1 MTETNTRLNPKDL
14 ATITVLIISAFI
26 VILNETIMNVALP
39 VLMHEFK
46 VSEEAIQ
53 WLATIFMLTMA
64 VVIPATGFL
73 LQRFSTRGV
82 FLLAMGLFSTGT
94 LLAAAAPSFG
104 VLLGARVIQASG
116 TAIMMPLLMTTILDL
131 VPAHRRGVIMGNVS
145 IVISVAP
152 AIGPTLSGLI
162 LQFLNWRFMFLIV
175 APIAIAAL
183 FIGAPRLNKNAEASG
198 TPLSIPSV
206 ILSVP
211 AFGGLVYGLSK
222 LSSSGLDATT
232 LAVLVVAVLALAT
245 FVMLQ
250 LKLQRRDRA
259 LLDLRPFTYRPFTLS
274 LVLMV
279 LAMVALFGVIILL
292 PMYLQNV
299 RGLDTLA
306 TGLML
311 LPGGLL
317 MGLLAPFVGRAYDKV
332 GPRPLVI
339 PGSVILSLVLFGYSR
354 LLGAET
360 PIPVIIGLHLTMS
373 LSLALIFTP
382 AFTTALNPLPHSLHS
397 HGSAVLS
404 TLQQLGGA
412 AGTALLVG
420 VLASRISAGAAAGT
434 DPIAAQI
441 SGFSA
446 GFTVAAM
453 CALGMVVV
461 ALFLTKAPAE
471 EPSEQAHV
479 H

>member
-1 MTETNTRLNPKDL
+1 
-14 ATITVLIISAFI
+14 
-26 VILNETIMNVALP
+26 
-39 VLMHEFK
+39 
-46 VSEEAIQ
+46 
-53 WLATIFMLTMA
+53 
-64 VVIPATGFL
+64 
-73 LQRFSTRGV
+73 
-82 FLLAMGLFSTGT
+82 
-94 LLAAAAPSFG
+94 
-104 VLLGARVIQASG
+104 
-116 TAIMMPLLMTTILDL
+116 
-131 VPAHRRGVIMGNVS
+131 MGNVS

-152 AIGPTLSGLI
+152 AIGPTISGLI

-183 FIGAPRLNKNAEASG
+183 IIGAPRLNKNAEASG

-232 LAVLVVAVLALAT
+232 LVVLVIAVLSLVT

-250 LKLQRRDRA
+250 LKLQRKDHA
-259 LLDLRPFTYRPFTLS
+259 LLDMRPFTYRPFTLS

-339 PGSVILSLVLFGYSR
+339 PGSVILALVLFGYSR

-420 VLASRISAGAAAGT
+420 VLASRISAGAAGRDRPDRRTDLRILRGIHRGCDLRGRHGRRCAVHVQGPGRGTRREGARALANPWQAPPTLMSPDRLVGGHPRVKRQFGLWAGWTRHAQTTTSPVGRPSESSIHPMRLNERTPTHDSTMTTPGTRAASLASMSAMSAGVRSCIMKVKFAAPVVEAHRRSVRCSIRNAATASSEPAGT
-434 DPIAAQI
+434 RANHWTV
-441 SGFSA
+441 SG
-446 GFTVAAM
+446 
-453 CALGMVVV
+453 
-461 ALFLTKAPAE
+461 
-471 EPSEQAHV
+471 
-479 H
+479 